1 MLKEWKNPR
10 KYDKITVPAN
20 SKPELLFVKKKENIK
35 MIQKRIPEKEIEEL
49 YERFQTPPH
58 VIAHCR
64 EVTRVAYLIAE
75 KLNQSGIYNLDL
87 DLVRGAGLTHDVA
100 RTSDEHWNVGAD
112 ALQGMGYEDEAK
124 IVRQHMFHQFNPLD
138 ELNEL
143 DMICFGDRL
152 VKEHD
157 YVGIDMRFQYI
168 MDKAKN
174 RPGAVE
180 QLQLRRE
187 EMRLLLSHI
196 EKEIGISID
205 ALCKK

>member
-20 SKPELLFVKKKENIK
+20 SKPELLFVKENIK

-75 KLNQSGIYNLDL
+75 KMNRSGLSNLDL
-87 DLVRGAGLTHDVA
+87 DLVRSAGLTHDVA

-112 ALQGMGYEDEAK
+112 ALLGMGYEDEAK
-124 IVRQHMFHQFNPLD
+124 IVRQHMFHQFNQLD

-157 YVGIDMRFQYI
+157 YVGIDKRFQYI
-168 MDKAKN
+168 MDKAKD

-180 QLQLRRE
+180 QLLVRRE
-187 EMRLLLSHI
+187 EMRELLNHI